1 MAAIDAK
8 EFLTLLFGHQS
19 LAGLYLS
26 IWDRQT
32 HHTHAF
38 QLPAVEDAANDAVAR
53 AGACDVYFGCC
64 PYVRVEPGSRG
75 EANQAGALVGLWLDV
90 DVKNP
95 SAHKGEAYP
104 ETDEQAFDLI
114 YDMPRRPTLV
124 VHSGYGLQAWWVFR
138 EPLLLRTPADRI
150 EAGQTAAGWVAIG
163 NRLAARHGWQLDK
176 VGELARVLR
185 VPGTW
190 NRKTQTAR
198 PVKVE
203 ARKAQQG

>member
-26 IWDRQT
+26 IWDKQT

-38 QLPAVEDAANDAVAR
+38 RLPAVEDAANDAVAR
-53 AGACDVYFGCC
+53 AESCDVYFGCC
-64 PYVRVEPGSRG
+64 PYVQVDPGSRG
-75 EANQAGALVGLWLDV
+75 DNEVAGALIGLWLDV

-95 SAHKGEAYP
+95 EAHAGDRYP

-114 YDMPRRPTLV
+114 YDMPRRPSLV
-124 VHSGYGLQAWWVFR
+124 VHSGYGLQAWWLLK
-138 EPLLLRTPADRI
+138 EPLLLKTEADRI
-150 EAGQTAAGWVAIG
+150 AAGQTVAGWVATG
-163 NRLAARHGWQLDK
+163 NKLAAKHGWGVDPVGQLS
-176 VGELARVLR
+176 RVLR

-198 PVKVE
+198 PVSVV
-203 ARKAQQG
+203 ARKAR